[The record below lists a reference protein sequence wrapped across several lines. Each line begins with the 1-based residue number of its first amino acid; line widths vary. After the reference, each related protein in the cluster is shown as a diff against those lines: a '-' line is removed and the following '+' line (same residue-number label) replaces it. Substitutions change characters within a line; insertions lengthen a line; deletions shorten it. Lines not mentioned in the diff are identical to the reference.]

1 MNPKDSL
8 IKLRV
13 NWLQHISHSMELDAA
28 VRTNFEK
35 ELGEFFSLLIAAIAN
50 DDPTSLDPILTTW
63 VSSPTQTDL
72 EQETKNV
79 SRLLGIMLAKTNEI
93 AQEKLS
99 DKESLKLL
107 TVIIPIFTYALDKA
121 ARLEMDNRVSFVS
134 NELYDVQQK
143 LEQLDKTKS
152 NFISVAAHELKT
164 PLTLIEGYT
173 AMIRELLEKSEEA
186 QLENLMIGMDKG
198 VDRLQ
203 EIINDM
209 IDVSVIDNNLLSLNI
224 QYITLNHVL
233 KMLRTDLEKSFKA
246 RKQKLEINEFQG
258 IETWLYADPERLFQA
273 IRNVLVNAIKYTPDN
288 GKISMDGRLLPGFI
302 EITVKDNGI
311 GIAIEHQS
319 ILFEKFAQF
328 SELNLHSSG
337 KTKFK
342 GGGPGLGLPIARGII
357 EAHGGTIW
365 VESQGRDEETNP
377 GSIFHI
383 LLPIRTEAADPKVDK
398 LFHINN

>member
-1 MNPKDSL
+1 
-8 IKLRV
+8 
-13 NWLQHISHSMELDAA
+13 ME
-28 VRTNFEK
+28 
-35 ELGEFFSLLIAAIAN
+35 
-50 DDPTSLDPILTTW
+50 
-63 VSSPTQTDL
+63 
-72 EQETKNV
+72 
-79 SRLLGIMLAKTNEI
+79 
-93 AQEKLS
+93 
-99 DKESLKLL
+99 
-107 TVIIPIFTYALDKA
+107 
-121 ARLEMDNRVSFVS
+121 NRVCFVS
-134 NELYDVQQK
+134 DQLNDFQQQ

-152 NFISVAAHELKT
+152 NFISVAAHALKT
-164 PLTLIEGYT
+164 PLPLIEGYT

-198 VDRLQ
+198 VDRLK
-203 EIINDM
+203 ELINVM

-328 SELNLHSSG
+328 SELNLHFSG

-342 GGGPGLGLPIARGII
+342 GCGPGLGLTIELGII

-365 VESQGRDEETNP
+365 SVS
-377 GSIFHI
+377 
-383 LLPIRTEAADPKVDK
+383 
-398 LFHINN
+398 

>member
-328 SELNLHSSG
+328 SELKLHSSG